1 MADAEAV
8 VAGLPKRDASE
19 VTYIGLVLNKRG
31 ALRALETQVHELG
44 AVISASDGFGTRNQ
58 GRTSDETLEDA
69 LEIIRLA
76 KEHGRSAQATIS
88 VAFGCP
94 FDGEIAPSRVADL
107 ARRVAAAGPREI
119 AIADTIGVGVPNQVK
134 AVMAA
139 VKAAVPGMPIR
150 VHFHDTRNT
159 AVANAW
165 AGVEAGATTVDAS
178 IGGIGGCPFA
188 PNATGNVATEDVQ
201 YMLQR
206 SGVETGLSLDG
217 LIDTAKWLRPEDGP
231 HTAGPRQPRGRISES
246 RVMSGPLAGLR
257 VIEMG
262 SLIAGPF
269 CGQLMG
275 DMGADVIKIEQP
287 GEGDP
292 MRQWGQGAKPAWW
305 RVIARNK
312 RSVAL
317 NLRVEP
323 RPAGRARSDRAGRH
337 PHRELPARH
346 AREVGHGAGGA
357 SCDQSETHHRS
368 RQRLRPDRPLC
379 GPRWLRPC
387 RRGDGRLA
395 LSRRRS

>member
-1 MADAEAV
+1 MTTRVEMVEVSPRDGLQNEPGFFPTVDKIELITRALVAGVRRIEVASFVHPGRVPQMADAEAV
-8 VAGLPKRDASE
+8 VAALPKRDSKD

-58 GRTSDETLEDA
+58 GRTSDETVEDA
-69 LEIIRLA
+69 IDIIRLA

-139 VKAAVPGMPIR
+139 VKAAAPGVPIR

-188 PNATGNVATEDVQ
+188 PNATGNVASEDVQ

-217 LIDTAKWLRPEDGP
+217 LIETAKWLGVKM
-231 HTAGPRQPRGRISES
+231 GRTL
-246 RVMSGPLAGLR
+246 PGL
-257 VIEMG
+257 V
-262 SLIAGPF
+262 S
-269 CGQLMG
+269 
-275 DMGADVIKIEQP
+275 
-287 GEGDP
+287 
-292 MRQWGQGAKPAWW
+292 
-305 RVIARNK
+305 
-312 RSVAL
+312 
-317 NLRVEP
+317 
-323 RPAGRARSDRAGRH
+323 RAGGF
-337 PHRELPARH
+337 PKAEAR
-346 AREVGHGAGGA
+346 V
-357 SCDQSETHHRS
+357 
-368 RQRLRPDRPLC
+368 
-379 GPRWLRPC
+379 
-387 RRGDGRLA
+387 
-395 LSRRRS
+395 

>member
-1 MADAEAV
+1 MTHRIEMVEVSPRDGLQNEPGFFPTADKIGLIGRAIAAGSKRIEVASFVHPGRVPQMADAEAV
-8 VAGLPKRDASE
+8 VAALPKRDPKE

-69 LEIIRLA
+69 IEIIRIA

-94 FDGEIAPSRVADL
+94 FDGEIAPARVADL

-119 AIADTIGVGVPNQVK
+119 AIADTIGVGVPDQVK

-139 VKAAVPGMPIR
+139 VKAAVGATPIR
-150 VHFHDTRNT
+150 AHFHDTRNT

-165 AGVEAGATTVDAS
+165 AAVESGAATVDAS

-217 LIDTAKWLRPEDGP
+217 LIDTAKWLGVKMNRTLP
-231 HTAGPRQPRGRISES
+231 
-246 RVMSGPLAGLR
+246 GL
-257 VIEMG
+257 V
-262 SLIAGPF
+262 S
-269 CGQLMG
+269 
-275 DMGADVIKIEQP
+275 
-287 GEGDP
+287 
-292 MRQWGQGAKPAWW
+292 
-305 RVIARNK
+305 
-312 RSVAL
+312 
-317 NLRVEP
+317 
-323 RPAGRARSDRAGRH
+323 RAGGF
-337 PHRELPARH
+337 PK
-346 AREVGHGAGGA
+346 
-357 SCDQSETHHRS
+357 
-368 RQRLRPDRPLC
+368 
-379 GPRWLRPC
+379 
-387 RRGDGRLA
+387 
-395 LSRRRS
+395 

>member
-8 VAGLPKRDASE
+8 VAALPKRDAKD

-69 LEIIRLA
+69 IEIIRLA
-76 KEHGRSAQATIS
+76 KEHGRTAQATIS

-94 FDGEIAPSRVADL
+94 FDGEIAPERVADL

-134 AVMAA
+134 VVMAA
-139 VKAAVPGMPIR
+139 VKSAAPGMPIR

-206 SGVETGLSLDG
+206 SGVETGLNLDG
-217 LIDTAKWLRPEDGP
+217 LIETAKWLSGKM
-231 HTAGPRQPRGRISES
+231 GRTL
-246 RVMSGPLAGLR
+246 PGL
-257 VIEMG
+257 V
-262 SLIAGPF
+262 S
-269 CGQLMG
+269 
-275 DMGADVIKIEQP
+275 
-287 GEGDP
+287 
-292 MRQWGQGAKPAWW
+292 
-305 RVIARNK
+305 
-312 RSVAL
+312 
-317 NLRVEP
+317 
-323 RPAGRARSDRAGRH
+323 RAGGF
-337 PHRELPARH
+337 PKVA
-346 AREVGHGAGGA
+346 A
-357 SCDQSETHHRS
+357 
-368 RQRLRPDRPLC
+368 
-379 GPRWLRPC
+379 
-387 RRGDGRLA
+387 
-395 LSRRRS
+395 

>member
-1 MADAEAV
+1 MTTRIEMVEVAARDGLQNEPGFFPTEDKLELIRRAVAAGSKRIEVASFVHPGRVPQMADAEAV
-8 VAGLPKRDASE
+8 VAGLPKRDANE

-44 AVISASDGFGTRNQ
+44 AVISASDGFGMRNQ

-76 KEHGRSAQATIS
+76 KEHGRTAQATIS

-107 ARRVAAAGPREI
+107 ARRVAVAGPREI

-217 LIDTAKWLRPEDGP
+217 LIDTAKWLG
-231 HTAGPRQPRGRISES
+231 QKMGRTL
-246 RVMSGPLAGLR
+246 PGL
-257 VIEMG
+257 V
-262 SLIAGPF
+262 S
-269 CGQLMG
+269 
-275 DMGADVIKIEQP
+275 
-287 GEGDP
+287 
-292 MRQWGQGAKPAWW
+292 
-305 RVIARNK
+305 
-312 RSVAL
+312 
-317 NLRVEP
+317 
-323 RPAGRARSDRAGRH
+323 RAGGF
-337 PHRELPARH
+337 PKVA
-346 AREVGHGAGGA
+346 V
-357 SCDQSETHHRS
+357 
-368 RQRLRPDRPLC
+368 
-379 GPRWLRPC
+379 
-387 RRGDGRLA
+387 
-395 LSRRRS
+395 

>member
-1 MADAEAV
+1 MTTRIEMVEVAARDGLQNEPGFFPTEHKLELIRRAVAAGSKRIEVASFVHPGRVPQMADAEAV
-8 VAGLPKRDASE
+8 VAALPKREASE

-119 AIADTIGVGVPNQVK
+119 AIADTIGVGVPTQVK

-139 VKAAVPGMPIR
+139 VKAAAPGMPIR
-150 VHFHDTRNT
+150 LHFHDTRNT

-217 LIDTAKWLRPEDGP
+217 LIDTAKWLG
-231 HTAGPRQPRGRISES
+231 QKMGRTL
-246 RVMSGPLAGLR
+246 PGL
-257 VIEMG
+257 V
-262 SLIAGPF
+262 S
-269 CGQLMG
+269 
-275 DMGADVIKIEQP
+275 
-287 GEGDP
+287 
-292 MRQWGQGAKPAWW
+292 
-305 RVIARNK
+305 
-312 RSVAL
+312 
-317 NLRVEP
+317 
-323 RPAGRARSDRAGRH
+323 RAGGF
-337 PHRELPARH
+337 PK
-346 AREVGHGAGGA
+346 
-357 SCDQSETHHRS
+357 
-368 RQRLRPDRPLC
+368 
-379 GPRWLRPC
+379 
-387 RRGDGRLA
+387 
-395 LSRRRS
+395 

>member
-1 MADAEAV
+1 MTPRIEMVEVAARDGLQNEPGFFPTEDKLELIRRAIAAGSKRIEVASFVHPGRVPQMADAEAV
-8 VAGLPKRDASE
+8 VAALPKRDAKD

-69 LEIIRLA
+69 IEIIRLA
-76 KEHGRSAQATIS
+76 KEHGRTAQATIS

-94 FDGEIAPSRVADL
+94 FDGEIAPERVADL

-134 AVMAA
+134 AVVAA
-139 VKAAVPGMPIR
+139 VKSAAPGMPIR

-206 SGVETGLSLDG
+206 SGVETGISLDG
-217 LIDTAKWLRPEDGP
+217 LIETAKWLSGKM
-231 HTAGPRQPRGRISES
+231 GRTL
-246 RVMSGPLAGLR
+246 PGL
-257 VIEMG
+257 V
-262 SLIAGPF
+262 S
-269 CGQLMG
+269 
-275 DMGADVIKIEQP
+275 
-287 GEGDP
+287 
-292 MRQWGQGAKPAWW
+292 
-305 RVIARNK
+305 
-312 RSVAL
+312 
-317 NLRVEP
+317 
-323 RPAGRARSDRAGRH
+323 RAGGF
-337 PHRELPARH
+337 PKVA
-346 AREVGHGAGGA
+346 V
-357 SCDQSETHHRS
+357 
-368 RQRLRPDRPLC
+368 
-379 GPRWLRPC
+379 
-387 RRGDGRLA
+387 
-395 LSRRRS
+395 

>member
-1 MADAEAV
+1 VTQRIEMVEVSPRDGLQNEPGLFPTIDKIELITRALVAGVKRIEVASFVHPGRVPQMADAEAV
-8 VAGLPKRDASE
+8 VAALPKRDAKD

-69 LEIIRLA
+69 IEIIRLA

-139 VKAAVPGMPIR
+139 VKAAAPGMPIR
-150 VHFHDTRNT
+150 AHFHDTRNT

-165 AGVEAGATTVDAS
+165 AAVEAGATTIDAS

-217 LIDTAKWLRPEDGP
+217 LIDTAKWLGTKMGRTLPGLVSR
-231 HTAGPRQPRGRISES
+231 AGGFP
-246 RVMSGPLAGLR
+246 
-257 VIEMG
+257 
-262 SLIAGPF
+262 
-269 CGQLMG
+269 
-275 DMGADVIKIEQP
+275 
-287 GEGDP
+287 
-292 MRQWGQGAKPAWW
+292 KPA
-305 RVIARNK
+305 A
-312 RSVAL
+312 
-317 NLRVEP
+317 
-323 RPAGRARSDRAGRH
+323 
-337 PHRELPARH
+337 
-346 AREVGHGAGGA
+346 
-357 SCDQSETHHRS
+357 
-368 RQRLRPDRPLC
+368 
-379 GPRWLRPC
+379 
-387 RRGDGRLA
+387 
-395 LSRRRS
+395 